1 VWDENANDRA
11 VSEHIP
17 TRFYGA
23 RLRRVGTFYR
33 VIAVASRVIGVD
45 FEYIETFEYT
55 VKRYLEHVEYIG
67 KYENAWI
74 SSGMGSSTNLNRYFC
89 NKSIEKEAIIL
100 SENFNIRGE
109 RKEEDTS

>member
-17 TRFYGA
+17 TRLYGA
-23 RLRRVGTFYR
+23 RLRCVGTFYR

-45 FEYIETFEYT
+45 FEYIGTFEYT
-55 VKRYLEHVEYIG
+55 VKRYPEHIVEYIG

-74 SSGMGSSTNLNRYFC
+74 SSGMSSSTN
-89 NKSIEKEAIIL
+89 
-100 SENFNIRGE
+100 SEPIFL
-109 RKEEDTS
+109 